1 MAIHAGSTAFALF
14 CLLLFS
20 ALSTKWGLHAA
31 MGSGVTTSGHL
42 IKFGR
47 SFLLFR
53 SDNHYWNQEMDVRAF
68 CQNVDKYARKQNACP
83 SEGHKTLHIGTFS
96 SPKIP
101 TQDLSLSSLS
111 FTSCP
116 KEKTTE
122 TYKGHVA
129 WVTPP
134 FHVPFTLPPA
144 LHQQPPTS
152 PPKECQTKKKKK
164 RGRSPSDHDGQTFQ
178 CLLHLKVQNSKWCW
192 KTQGML
198 LKLSQ
203 AVGLQVVY
211 KLTLSNDLP
220 SPTLA
225 VQCYSPKSNCQYEST
240 RDRSSWLCS
249 IQNS

>member
-164 RGRSPSDHDGQTFQ
+164 KRKVPVGPWWANIPVPTTLEGAKQQMMLENTGNAAETVTSSGLTGRIQTYTFQ
-178 CLLHLKVQNSKWCW
+178 WFTLPYTCCTVLLS
-192 KTQGML
+192 
-198 LKLSQ
+198 
-203 AVGLQVVY
+203 
-211 KLTLSNDLP
+211 
-220 SPTLA
+220 
-225 VQCYSPKSNCQYEST
+225 
-240 RDRSSWLCS
+240 
-249 IQNS
+249 